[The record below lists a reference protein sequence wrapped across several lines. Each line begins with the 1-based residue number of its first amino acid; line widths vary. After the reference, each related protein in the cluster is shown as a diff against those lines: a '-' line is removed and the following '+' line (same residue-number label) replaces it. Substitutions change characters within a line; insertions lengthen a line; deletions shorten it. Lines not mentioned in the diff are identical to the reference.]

1 MSDNVTQVEGLDFTV
16 QDHATA
22 PADRMA
28 KSFEHVHHAAEGATR
43 KLSEMTHHAA
53 MSGLAMVGLGFGLRE
68 VANKAGEA
76 NLELENSAKKIAGVQ
91 YTFGGWKKGT
101 TGQEKWNESLQTGTE
116 IVAKLEESE
125 GKLKMTRGELADI
138 YKSTYALGAR
148 HNLNQEQ
155 QIDLTEKFGAV
166 QKVLGVNAEFAA
178 MQVYRMAMTGKA
190 RGFDDFSKKMKESV
204 GDLKAFGKLS
214 EEKRFQKLKAAMGD
228 LMPAAEGMGKG
239 IAGSM
244 FDVRESIDELTRDL
258 TGPVFKEVTK
268 DFSEWAHELGKV
280 REGGQSAAAEWGGKL
295 VTAFGYLKDA
305 TAFIADHWKT
315 IAGIFVATKF
325 TGAMQ
330 GLAGR
335 FGASAAAGGAGGA
348 AGVMNVSAAT
358 VNVSGGAAAALGG
371 TTAAALGNQLKPSLT
386 STIGKLAGFAA
397 KVGMAGEA
405 LGAYSGILAMAWKLG
420 EHIGDRLA
428 EPSHYGAGSAL
439 AGGLGSKTA
448 ETLQSFR
455 ELVDKERELGR
466 SNTETSVKAKEAYA
480 NLRGAYGVDVIGKGG
495 KVNIDA
501 AKAAYGEMDV
511 ATRERQLAGLGLD
524 TKKAY
529 YNTNEERQDFASRLA
544 EVIGQLISQG
554 AGGTP
559 TKNGRALA
567 GKAVTNI
574 NVAHLEIT
582 QDFKQADPD
591 RVFHNVP
598 RDIVDMVNSPRASGV
613 AAVAG

>member
-43 KLSEMTHHAA
+43 KLGEMTHRAA

-116 IVAKLEESE
+116 IVAKLEASE

-138 YKSTYALGAR
+138 YKSTFALGAR
-148 HNLNQEQ
+148 YNQNQEQ

-178 MQVYRMAMTGKA
+178 TQVYRMATTGRA

-204 GDLKAFGKLS
+204 GDLKALS

-244 FDVRESIDELTRDL
+244 FDVRKSTDELTRDL

-330 GLAGR
+330 GVAGV

-348 AGVMNVSAAT
+348 AGGVAGVMNVKAGT
-358 VNVSGGAAAALGG
+358 VNVSGS
-371 TTAAALGNQLKPSLT
+371 TAAALGSTTAAAIGDKLKPSLSDT
-386 STIGKLAGFAA
+386 VGKFTNVAARAGM
-397 KVGMAGEA
+397 VTEA
-405 LGAYSGILAMAWKLG
+405 LGGLYIGLDALAKWALSKQDEGMAKQASAPRAMNALT
-420 EHIGDRLA
+420 A
-428 EPSHYGAGSAL
+428 GAKAMSSAL
-439 AGGLGSKTA
+439 HEGSVEKTFSH
-448 ETLQSFR
+448 L
-455 ELVDKERELGR
+455 
-466 SNTETSVKAKEAYA
+466 KAAFQ
-480 NLRGAYGVDVIGKGG
+480 AYGLKPGQSLDRNTVAGELRAMQPEL
-495 KVNIDA
+495 A
-501 AKAAYGEMDV
+501 AKQIAMYGIKGASAKNVQAPGMLEEAAGRITTLLNNF
-511 ATRERQLAGLGLD
+511 AAQLLVG
-524 TKKAY
+524 
-529 YNTNEERQDFASRLA
+529 NPSLA
-544 EVIGQLISQG
+544 DG
-554 AGGTP
+554 
-559 TKNGRALA
+559 KNGRALA

-598 RDIVDMVNSPRASGV
+598 RDIVDMVNSPRASGIP
-613 AAVAG
+613 AVG

>member
-1 MSDNVTQVEGLDFTV
+1 V
-16 QDHATA
+16 
-22 PADRMA
+22 R
-28 KSFEHVHHAAEGATR
+28 
-43 KLSEMTHHAA
+43 
-53 MSGLAMVGLGFGLRE
+53 

-116 IVAKLEESE
+116 IVAKLEASE

-178 MQVYRMAMTGKA
+178 TQVYRMATTGRA

-244 FDVRESIDELTRDL
+244 FDVRKSIDELTRDL

-330 GLAGR
+330 GVAGV

-348 AGVMNVSAAT
+348 AGGVAGVMNVKAGT
-358 VNVSGGAAAALGG
+358 VNVSGS
-371 TTAAALGNQLKPSLT
+371 TAAALGSTTAAAIGDKLKPSLSDT
-386 STIGKLAGFAA
+386 VGKFTNVAARAGM
-397 KVGMAGEA
+397 VTEA
-405 LGAYSGILAMAWKLG
+405 LGGLYIGLDALAKWALSKQDEGMAKQASAPRAMNALT
-420 EHIGDRLA
+420 A
-428 EPSHYGAGSAL
+428 GAKAMSSAL
-439 AGGLGSKTA
+439 HEGSVEKTFSH
-448 ETLQSFR
+448 L
-455 ELVDKERELGR
+455 
-466 SNTETSVKAKEAYA
+466 KAAFQ
-480 NLRGAYGVDVIGKGG
+480 AYGLKPGQSLDRNTVAGELRAMQPEL
-495 KVNIDA
+495 A
-501 AKAAYGEMDV
+501 AKQIAMYGIKGASAKNVQAPGMLEEAAGRITTLLNNF
-511 ATRERQLAGLGLD
+511 AAQLLVG
-524 TKKAY
+524 
-529 YNTNEERQDFASRLA
+529 NPSLA
-544 EVIGQLISQG
+544 DG
-554 AGGTP
+554 
-559 TKNGRALA
+559 KNGRALA

-598 RDIVDMVNSPRASGV
+598 RDIVDMVNSPRASGIP
-613 AAVAG
+613 AVG

>member
-1 MSDNVTQVEGLDFTV
+1 
-16 QDHATA
+16 
-22 PADRMA
+22 MA

-43 KLSEMTHHAA
+43 KLGDMTHRAA

-68 VANKAGEA
+68 IANKAGEA
-76 NLELENSAKKIAGVQ
+76 NLELENAAKKIAGVQ

-101 TGQEKWNESLQTGTE
+101 TGQEKWNESLEAGTE
-116 IVAKLEESE
+116 IVAKLEASE

-178 MQVYRMAMTGKA
+178 TQVYRMATTGRA
-190 RGFDDFSKKMKESV
+190 RGSDDFSKKMKESV

-214 EEKRFQKLKAAMGD
+214 EEKRFQKLQKAMGD

-330 GLAGR
+330 GVAGV
-335 FGASAAAGGAGGA
+335 FGASAAAGGTGGAAGGV
-348 AGVMNVSAAT
+348 AGVMNVKAGT
-358 VNVSGGAAAALGG
+358 VNVSGS
-371 TTAAALGNQLKPSLT
+371 TAAALGSTTAAAIGDKLKPSLSDT
-386 STIGKLAGFAA
+386 VGKFTNVAARAGM
-397 KVGMAGEA
+397 VTEA
-405 LGAYSGILAMAWKLG
+405 LGGLYIGLDALAKWALSKQDEGMAKQASAPRAMNALT
-420 EHIGDRLA
+420 A
-428 EPSHYGAGSAL
+428 GAKAMSSAL
-439 AGGLGSKTA
+439 HEESVEKTFSHLKTA
-448 ETLQSFR
+448 FQ
-455 ELVDKERELGR
+455 
-466 SNTETSVKAKEAYA
+466 
-480 NLRGAYGVDVIGKGG
+480 AYGLKPGQSLDRNTVAGELRAMQPEL
-495 KVNIDA
+495 A
-501 AKAAYGEMDV
+501 AKQIAMYGIKGASAKNVQAPGMLEEAAGRITTLLNNF
-511 ATRERQLAGLGLD
+511 AAQLLVGNPSLG
-524 TKKAY
+524 
-529 YNTNEERQDFASRLA
+529 
-544 EVIGQLISQG
+544 
-554 AGGTP
+554 
-559 TKNGRALA
+559 KNGRALA
-567 GKAVTNI
+567 GKDITNI

-598 RDIVDMVNSPRASGV
+598 RDIVDMVNNPRASGIP
-613 AAVAG
+613 AVG

>member
-1 MSDNVTQVEGLDFTV
+1 MPDNVTQVEGLDFTV

-43 KLSEMTHHAA
+43 KLGEMTHRAA

-101 TGQEKWNESLQTGTE
+101 TEQEKWNESLETGTE
-116 IVAKLEESE
+116 IVTKLGEAGSRL
-125 GKLKMTRGELADI
+125 KLRQGEMADV

-148 HNLNQEQ
+148 YNQNQEQ

-178 MQVYRMAMTGKA
+178 TQVYRMATTGRA

-204 GDLKAFGKLS
+204 GDLKALS
-214 EEKRFQKLKAAMGD
+214 QEKRFQKLKAAMGD

-244 FDVRESIDELTRDL
+244 FDVRKSTDELTRDL

-348 AGVMNVSAAT
+348 AGGVAGVMNVKAGT
-358 VNVSGGAAAALGG
+358 VNVSGS
-371 TTAAALGNQLKPSLT
+371 TAAALGSTTAAAIGDKLKPSLSDT
-386 STIGKLAGFAA
+386 VGKFTNVAARAGM
-397 KVGMAGEA
+397 VTEA
-405 LGAYSGILAMAWKLG
+405 LGGLYIGLDALAKWALSKQDEGMAKQASAPRAMNALT
-420 EHIGDRLA
+420 A
-428 EPSHYGAGSAL
+428 GAKAMSSAL
-439 AGGLGSKTA
+439 HEGSVEKTFSHLKTA
-448 ETLQSFR
+448 FQ
-455 ELVDKERELGR
+455 
-466 SNTETSVKAKEAYA
+466 
-480 NLRGAYGVDVIGKGG
+480 AYGLKPGQSLDRNTVAGELRAMQPEL
-495 KVNIDA
+495 A
-501 AKAAYGEMDV
+501 AKQIAMYGIKGASAKNVQAPGMLEEAAGRITTLLNNF
-511 ATRERQLAGLGLD
+511 AAQLLVG
-524 TKKAY
+524 
-529 YNTNEERQDFASRLA
+529 NPSLA
-544 EVIGQLISQG
+544 DG
-554 AGGTP
+554 
-559 TKNGRALA
+559 KNGRALA

-598 RDIVDMVNSPRASGV
+598 RDIVDMVNSPRASGIP
-613 AAVAG
+613 AVG

>member
-1 MSDNVTQVEGLDFTV
+1 MPDNVTQVEGLDFTV

-43 KLSEMTHHAA
+43 KLGEMTHRAA

-101 TGQEKWNESLQTGTE
+101 TEQEKWNESLETGTE
-116 IVAKLEESE
+116 IVTKLDEAGSRL
-125 GKLKMTRGELADI
+125 KLRQGEMADV

-148 HNLNQEQ
+148 YNQNQEQ

-178 MQVYRMAMTGKA
+178 TQVYRMATTGRA

-204 GDLKAFGKLS
+204 GDLKALS

-244 FDVRESIDELTRDL
+244 FDVRKSTDELTRDL

-335 FGASAAAGGAGGA
+335 FGASAEGGGTAGAAAGMA
-348 AGVMNVSAAT
+348 AGTMNVSAAT
-358 VNVSGGAAAALGG
+358 VNVHGAAAGALGA
-371 TTAAALGNQLKPSLT
+371 TTAANINARLKPT
-386 STIGKLAGFAA
+386 LAETATKFTGMLA
-397 KVGMAGEA
+397 KVGMVSEA
-405 LGAYSGILAMAWKLG
+405 LGGLYIGLDALAQWALHKQDKDLEAKGVSTRTQNAVSAFVNAHRDLLGYGGLMGKDAAVSAMAHMDTVKDAYGLKQG
-420 EHIGDRLA
+420 QHFSQKTVAADLNAMGASLAEGVMTKAGYGTKFHNVAPSEMALRLTDDLNAFLDRLEQA
-428 EPSHYGAGSAL
+428 YPGL
-439 AGGLGSKTA
+439 AK
-448 ETLQSFR
+448 
-455 ELVDKERELGR
+455 
-466 SNTETSVKAKEAYA
+466 
-480 NLRGAYGVDVIGKGG
+480 GK
-495 KVNIDA
+495 D
-501 AKAAYGEMDV
+501 
-511 ATRERQLAGLGLD
+511 
-524 TKKAY
+524 
-529 YNTNEERQDFASRLA
+529 S
-544 EVIGQLISQG
+544 
-554 AGGTP
+554 
-559 TKNGRALA
+559 RALA
-567 GKAVTNI
+567 GKDITNI
-574 NVAHLEIT
+574 SIQHLEIT

-598 RDIVDMVNSPRASGV
+598 RDIVDMVNSPRASGIP
-613 AAVAG
+613 AVG